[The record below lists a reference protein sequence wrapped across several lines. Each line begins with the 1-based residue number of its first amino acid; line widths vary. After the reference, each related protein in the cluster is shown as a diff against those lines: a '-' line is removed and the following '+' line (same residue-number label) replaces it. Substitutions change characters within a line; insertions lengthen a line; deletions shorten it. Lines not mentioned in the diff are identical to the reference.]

1 MIQQYRLALAVRDEM
16 SANGMWPDKNG
27 DYVKTADHRE
37 AVRELVKALEAIVSD
52 VNRIDYHAHRI
63 DGLARAAI
71 AKAGGQA

>member
-1 MIQQYRLALAVRDEM
+1 MIQGYRLAMAAWDETSSDGMIAEDKGKWVLRLDHEEIVR
-16 SANGMWPDKNG
+16 K
-27 DYVKTADHRE
+27 
-37 AVRELVKALEAIVSD
+37 LVKALEAIVSD